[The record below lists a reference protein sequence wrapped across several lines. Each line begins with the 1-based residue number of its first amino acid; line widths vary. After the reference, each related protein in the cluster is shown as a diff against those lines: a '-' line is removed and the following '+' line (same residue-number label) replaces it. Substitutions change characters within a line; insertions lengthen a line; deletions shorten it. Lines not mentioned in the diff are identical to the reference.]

1 MCLFRRLLQLRE
13 IWRGQGWGSGSGSG
27 SGETNGD
34 CNGPNL
40 RSSVLKLGWGA
51 FGNGRGDAVA
61 GNIVKRKFNRSL

>member
-1 MCLFRRLLQLRE
+1 M
-13 IWRGQGWGSGSGSG
+13 SG

-34 CNGPNL
+34 CNSPNL